1 MLVGKVNKTG
11 NKYDEKTFF
20 AGLEKLMYEHG
31 VNKVEAYWGVPEL
44 CHACGSHP
52 AIGGDNTDITH
63 VESDDLGDFD
73 GDVVQSRNGL
83 NKATALEILEKVV
96 VKNDDVVSISS
107 RPCDN
112 GVTCE
117 MCDCEFP
124 RCNCDDD
131 DDEDDDEDDYEDDEA
146 YIKLANA
153 LMPNTVDNTEDDDED
168 DDEYDDEDCD
178 EVENNV

>member
-73 GDVVQSRNGL
+73 GDVVQPRNGL
-83 NKATALEILEKVV
+83 NKATALGILEKV
-96 VKNDDVVSISS
+96 VKNDDVVSISN

-117 MCDCEFP
+117 MCDCEFS
-124 RCNCDDD
+124 RCNCDQYDDDDEECDEDDGDDDD
-131 DDEDDDEDDYEDDEA
+131 DDE
-146 YIKLANA
+146 
-153 LMPNTVDNTEDDDED
+153 EDDDD
-168 DDEYDDEDCD
+168 DDDDCGDCEECGKPWIDCD
-178 EVENNV
+178 CTTAF